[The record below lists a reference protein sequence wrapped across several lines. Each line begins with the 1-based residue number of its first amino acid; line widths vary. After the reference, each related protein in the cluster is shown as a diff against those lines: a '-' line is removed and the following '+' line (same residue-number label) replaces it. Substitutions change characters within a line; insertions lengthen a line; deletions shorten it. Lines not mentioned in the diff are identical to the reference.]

1 MIVRYGGYLI
11 PPNLPKHTHSLEK
24 ENIFFSSFSLNYC
37 RIFSCL
43 LDCYT
48 AHKRK
53 LDHNSERFKMNF
65 NLPDIQKLRNNIDFC
80 SIAQFFH
87 TFAPAFGPWP
97 STAQDIIYA
106 RPVDP
111 NSEYVFETE
120 DLERMLLET
129 SERIR
134 LEDLFVRMLRLV
146 TRNRFIN
153 SSNWQTYYSK
163 EFDKREYDQIN
174 PLIKQ
179 EDEKEEPVDQQL
191 PEESA
196 VSDVKKPE
204 LVNYF
209 TLDLDIRVYLLHLLC
224 EWQLDEPERFRE
236 HLNSEEDA
244 VQWRVDP
251 IGFDKKGSTFWLFD
265 DNRLYK
271 ETPKPKP
278 VKKSNARKKKKRAA
292 PAPAPPTR
300 TSRRSTRSSAVQ
312 DEPEPAKNAELEEEE
327 SEDEGEWIPWKLL
340 CYTKHEWE
348 NFPAKYANSKNIDEQ
363 RFYRLLMDDLLPKV
377 LPVLEEHEEKIRKQE
392 AMIHRKRSS
401 RIMIKELE
409 ALERGSAEP
418 VLEDP
423 YSNGAGAAAGGH
435 GRNRSNRLEQR
446 ALEKE
451 QQEKEALAKA
461 REERLLERE
470 RRIMEREYRALKRQ
484 ASEDATPEQILLETG
499 PIVIDGTTPLPSK
512 KPKKTSKKSA
522 VKTKTTTATATGDAE
537 QKPKRKYVKK
547 PKFDE
552 NGNPIPRKVKL
563 DKDGNPIPLKKRGR
577 KPKNRDEDH
586 WLFDCECG
594 VSGENIDDG
603 TPLVACEKCGT
614 WQHIACLQKSGQ
626 IASSESMDNL
636 KFVCQKCERHQEEE
650 RERKRQREQ
659 YYSAIASPPVPGAY
673 IPQMPTL
680 QSSWQPQQQQTSPAR
695 PSSSMPIAQQPPQPY
710 RPPTTSVL
718 PPIRSHPP
726 NQAQQ
731 FQPPAQAQTAFHQ
744 IQQRPVVPTNYQPLQ
759 PQQGHFPPIAMNS
772 PPPSQQHQQ
781 PLLNSAQT
789 YPQATVSQQQTI
801 QSIVSQVA
809 SNPVSLAQLANLLD
823 KNLQR
828 QQQQQ
833 QQQQKRPE

>member
-1 MIVRYGGYLI
+1 
-11 PPNLPKHTHSLEK
+11 
-24 ENIFFSSFSLNYC
+24 
-37 RIFSCL
+37 
-43 LDCYT
+43 
-48 AHKRK
+48 
-53 LDHNSERFKMNF
+53 MNF

-87 TFAPAFGPWP
+87 TFATAFGPWP
-97 STAQDIIYA
+97 SSAQDIIYA
-106 RPVDP
+106 RPIDP
-111 NSEYVFETE
+111 NNEYVFETE

-174 PLIKQ
+174 PFIKQ
-179 EDEKEEPVDQQL
+179 EEEKEEAVDQQM
-191 PEESA
+191 PEEST
-196 VSDVKKPE
+196 VPEVKKPE
-204 LVNYF
+204 PVNYF
-209 TLDLDIRVYLLHLLC
+209 TLDLDTRVHLLHLLC

-236 HLNSEEDA
+236 HLDSEEDA

-278 VKKSNARKKKKRAA
+278 VKKSNARNKKKKRAA

-300 TSRRSTRSSAVQ
+300 ASRRSTRSSAAHE
-312 DEPEPAKNAELEEEE
+312 EPEPVKEGELEEEE
-327 SEDEGEWIPWKLL
+327 SEDEGEWMPWKLL

-363 RFYRLLMDDLLPKV
+363 RFYRLLVDDLLPKV

-392 AMIHRKRSS
+392 AIIHRKRSS

-409 ALERGSAEP
+409 ALERGSVEP

-423 YSNGAGAAAGGH
+423 YSTGAGAAGGH

-484 ASEDATPEQILLETG
+484 ASEDAVSETVQTEKG
-499 PIVIDGTTPLPSK
+499 PIIIDGTSPLPSK
-512 KPKKTSKKSA
+512 KPKKASKKSA
-522 VKTKTTTATATGDAE
+522 TKTKTAGSVTTGVAGDAE

-577 KPKNRDEDH
+577 KPKNRDEDN
-586 WLFDCECG
+586 WLFDCVCG
-594 VSGENIDDG
+594 VSGANIDDG

-626 IASSESMDNL
+626 IAQSESMDNL
-636 KFVCQKCERHQEEE
+636 KFVCHKCEKHQQEEE

-680 QSSWQPQQQQTSPAR
+680 QSPWQPQQQQPSPVASS
-695 PSSSMPIAQQPPQPY
+695 PSIPVAQQQPQPQSY
-710 RPPTTSVL
+710 RPPNTSVL
-718 PPIRSHPP
+718 PPIRSYPM
-726 NQAQQ
+726 NQAEQ
-731 FQPPAQAQTAFHQ
+731 FQPAAQTQPAFSQ
-744 IQQRPVVPTNYQPLQ
+744 IQQRPVIANNYQPLQ
-759 PQQGHFPPIAMNS
+759 HQQGHYPPIAMN

-781 PLLNSAQT
+781 PLLNPSQA

-809 SNPVSLAQLANLLD
+809 SNPASLAQLANLLD
-823 KNLQR
+823 KNLQ
-828 QQQQQ
+828 QQ